1 MIAISYRREDSLPIA
16 GRLYDRLQAE
26 FGKGNVFMDFD
37 SIPYGVDFR
46 EHIKHMIDRSKVL
59 IAIIGPDWSG
69 KRRQRARRIDDP
81 ADFVRLEI
89 AYALQRG
96 IPLIPVLINDTPMPK
111 APDLPSDI
119 EALAFRNAVTLH
131 VGIDFHHHAD
141 RLVGGI
147 NRLIMEAAKSAPIRK
162 DVARPRAPT
171 IDAPFTGGL
180 FQEPSPSAPPKPPSE
195 KTAPPSQTTHVFE
208 HPKSALESPP
218 GRSQKPSSL
227 EPSKLGPERPRVE
240 TSRSTE
246 GTTSLVQ
253 RAKISA
259 SRKKVGWLARLQQRD
274 FINPAVLARL
284 KTSIGRFQHQNKIII
299 FVGGFLATLVAV
311 GTWYLALHV
320 PNQRTYKT
328 NPEQSPE
335 TRPSPS
341 PEISTGPSKSS
352 TVDELLETANAFR
365 DRGDITNAFAY
376 LQAANLRDPKNT
388 NVLMEMAKLYESSRS
403 FAKATEMWR
412 RIREIG
418 PLSGPVYDLAESK
431 LRAPSKSS
439 VTGQQSTSD
448 VQSTKESSAPSAPAN
463 QSLTRNSRTW
473 QAWISEFVKQF
484 ISTNQLQDVDANVA
498 FYAANVDYFD
508 DHQKDQAYIRNDV
521 EKYNERWPIRRDS
534 IEGDIQ
540 IHEKITDKEYAA
552 SFKLNFYAESTPRNE
567 WSEGQFAIDLDISI
581 VDEVPKISGI
591 KEEVLRQQ
599 KGTTQGNAPNTAAT
613 SPSPAAEVQRNSFG
627 IIEGDYNCQFR
638 LHPKTKHVGDKFG
651 GRKDVAVIT
660 YGSKFVIKGTRFSH
674 FFSLHQEPTAA
685 GAGTWAVERYTIRA
699 DGNIF
704 TNSPG
709 VFILKPDRFEVVEKF
724 PKSLADSSTSIARDH
739 QRLPYTRWIV
749 RYEETRMVQTS
760 DGETWNLENKLP

>member
-16 GRLYDRLQAE
+16 GRLYDRLQVE

-96 IPLIPVLINDTPMPK
+96 IPVIPVLINDTPMPK

-147 NRLIMEAAKSAPIRK
+147 NRLIMEAAKSAADRK
-162 DVARPRAPT
+162 DVAPRIPPRIEKPLTPA
-171 IDAPFTGGL
+171 L
-180 FQEPSPSAPPKPPSE
+180 FQDPHSVESSASTTEKPTTPLQKPHQFKLPSSVGEITPEPARKPPPLKHSKLPRETPIVRPPSLKQWWTAILRKSSWIEQTLSHRNDPVLYGAIFVLVLMLTGLLCSYFGSTRLKQWLRTPILPPVSE
-195 KTAPPSQTTHVFE
+195 K
-208 HPKSALESPP
+208 
-218 GRSQKPSSL
+218 
-227 EPSKLGPERPRVE
+227 
-240 TSRSTE
+240 
-246 GTTSLVQ
+246 
-253 RAKISA
+253 
-259 SRKKVGWLARLQQRD
+259 RLH
-274 FINPAVLARL
+274 PAV
-284 KTSIGRFQHQNKIII
+284 
-299 FVGGFLATLVAV
+299 
-311 GTWYLALHV
+311 
-320 PNQRTYKT
+320 
-328 NPEQSPE
+328 PEPTPVQSP
-335 TRPSPS
+335 
-341 PEISTGPSKSS
+341 
-352 TVDELLETANAFR
+352 D
-365 DRGDITNAFAY
+365 D
-376 LQAANLRDPKNT
+376 
-388 NVLMEMAKLYESSRS
+388 
-403 FAKATEMWR
+403 FAKYA
-412 RIREIG
+412 
-418 PLSGPVYDLAESK
+418 SK
-431 LRAPSKSS
+431 LREQEIAKDSFFSTTAPGMSPAPGSTVATTLGAVSAAPSSP
-439 VTGQQSTSD
+439 V
-448 VQSTKESSAPSAPAN
+448 ESSPIEQIATTTAPSVAPA
-463 QSLTRNSRTW
+463 QSANPSAQTIAPAARNDRTW
-473 QAWISEFVKQF
+473 QAWIGKFVRQF
-484 ISTNQLQDVDANVA
+484 VATNQLQDVNANLA
-498 FYAANVDYFD
+498 FYAPNVDYFD
-508 DHQKDQAYIRNDV
+508 DHQKDHAYIRDDV
-521 EKYNERWPIRRDS
+521 EKYNERWPVRRDS
-534 IEGDIQ
+534 IEGDIKLQ
-540 IHEKITDKEYAA
+540 EKTPDKEYAA
-552 SFKLNFYAESTPRNE
+552 SFKLNFYAESTLRDE

-581 VDEVPKISGI
+581 IDEVPKISGI
-591 KEEVLRQQ
+591 KEKVLRQQ
-599 KGTTQGNAPNTAAT
+599 KGTTQGNASNNTVA
-613 SPSPAAEVQRNSFG
+613 SPSPAAEAQRNSFG

-638 LHPKTKHVGDKFG
+638 IHPKTKHVGDKFG